1 MIDIYTVLSK
11 NSNLQFCI
19 LIMKSVNKSPSKY
32 VSLYESHEHGSIA
45 FAHDYNGE
53 RHQSPIRKIGSPHQR
68 KQQPDGG
75 SCVTISSDPH
85 QAN

>member
-32 VSLYESHEHGSIA
+32 VSFYESHEHGSIA
-45 FAHDYNGE
+45 YAHDYNGE
-53 RHQSPIRKIGSPHQR
+53 KTPVPHKKDWFSSPEKTTTRWGSLRYNFLGPA
-68 KQQPDGG
+68 P
-75 SCVTISSDPH
+75 V
-85 QAN
+85 